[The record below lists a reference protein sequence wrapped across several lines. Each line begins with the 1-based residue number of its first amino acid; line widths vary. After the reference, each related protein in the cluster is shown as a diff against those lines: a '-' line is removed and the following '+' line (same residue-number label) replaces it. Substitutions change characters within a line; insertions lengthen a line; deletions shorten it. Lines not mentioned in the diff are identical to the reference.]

1 MVSNSV
7 TILDYGIGNI
17 LSVSR
22 GFEAIGAK
30 VILASNIEGIY
41 DAERLILPGVGAFAK
56 GIEQLK
62 KNNFDE
68 AIIDVANHGKPVL
81 GICLGMQFLMD
92 SSEEFG
98 NTNGLGLIPGKV
110 IPIPPQDIAGESLIV
125 PHIGWNALET
135 SFNKSWDNT
144 LLANTP
150 LKSNVYFVH
159 SFFSKPNDDNHLL
172 AHCIYGGNDLSA
184 VISKDNVM
192 GCQFHPEKSGEIG
205 LNILKTFLSI

>member
-68 AIIDVANHGKPVL
+68 AIIDVANHCKPLL

-159 SFFSKPNDDNHLL
+159 SFFSKPNDDDHLL

>member
-68 AIIDVANHGKPVL
+68 AIIDVANHGKPLL

-159 SFFSKPNDDNHLL
+159 SFFSKPNDENHLL

>member
-30 VILASNIEGIY
+30 VRLASNIEGIY

-68 AIIDVANHGKPVL
+68 AIIDVANHGKPLL

>member
-68 AIIDVANHGKPVL
+68 AIIDVANHCKPLL

>member
-1 MVSNSV
+1 MSNSV

-68 AIIDVANHGKPVL
+68 AIIDVANHGKPLL

-92 SSEEFG
+92 SSKEFG

-110 IPIPPQDIAGESLIV
+110 IQIPSQDIAGESLIV
-125 PHIGWNALET
+125 PHIGWNALES
-135 SFNKSWDNT
+135 SFNNSWDNT

-159 SFFSKPNDDNHLL
+159 SFFSKPNDNNHLL

>member
-1 MVSNSV
+1 
-7 TILDYGIGNI
+7 
-17 LSVSR
+17 
-22 GFEAIGAK
+22 
-30 VILASNIEGIY
+30 
-41 DAERLILPGVGAFAK
+41 
-56 GIEQLK
+56 
-62 KNNFDE
+62 
-68 AIIDVANHGKPVL
+68 
-81 GICLGMQFLMD
+81 MQFLMD

-159 SFFSKPNDDNHLL
+159 SFFSKPNDDKHLL

-205 LNILKTFLSI
+205 LNILKTFFEYLK

>member
-1 MVSNSV
+1 MSNSV

-68 AIIDVANHGKPVL
+68 AIIDVANHGKPLL

>member
-1 MVSNSV
+1 MYKSCNLAWNMSW
-7 TILDYGIGNI
+7 Y
-17 LSVSR
+17 
-22 GFEAIGAK
+22 AI
-30 VILASNIEGIY
+30 
-41 DAERLILPGVGAFAK
+41 
-56 GIEQLK
+56 
-62 KNNFDE
+62 
-68 AIIDVANHGKPVL
+68 
-81 GICLGMQFLMD
+81 LMD

-98 NTNGLGLIPGKV
+98 NTTDLGFTFKSYPNTR
-110 IPIPPQDIAGESLIV
+110 DIAGESLIV